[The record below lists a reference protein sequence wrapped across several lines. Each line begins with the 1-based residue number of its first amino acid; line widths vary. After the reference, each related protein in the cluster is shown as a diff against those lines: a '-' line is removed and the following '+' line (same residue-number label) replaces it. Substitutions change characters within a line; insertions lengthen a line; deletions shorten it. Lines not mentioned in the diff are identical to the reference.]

1 MAVAA
6 SAALS
11 NKRLLMPMAYATSL
25 GGMITLVGT
34 PPNVI
39 AKATLDGAGLASF
52 GFFEYA
58 KIGLPMFIVG
68 TAFMVL
74 AGRKMLPGEEATPQE
89 DVIKASADQLAAEGL
104 NTGQKKRSLF
114 HMWVSALVLLA
125 AVITMASGKFPLEV
139 VAVTGAI
146 IVVITGCLKLDQA
159 YKAIDWTTIFLFA
172 GMLPMSKALDKT
184 GAGKMIADAVI
195 GVMGANPSPYL
206 IVAVLFIVTVVLTNL
221 MSNTATAALLCP
233 IGLAIARGLGADP
246 RAVVLSIAVAAS
258 AAFMTPMGTPPN
270 TIVLGPGRYLFMDYV
285 KVGWPVTLITF
296 IMAVILLPMLWPFF
310 PR

>member
-1 MAVAA
+1 
-6 SAALS
+6 
-11 NKRLLMPMAYATSL
+11 
-25 GGMITLVGT
+25 
-34 PPNVI
+34 
-39 AKATLDGAGLASF
+39 
-52 GFFEYA
+52 
-58 KIGLPMFIVG
+58 
-68 TAFMVL
+68 
-74 AGRKMLPGEEATPQE
+74 
-89 DVIKASADQLAAEGL
+89 
-104 NTGQKKRSLF
+104 
-114 HMWVSALVLLA
+114 
-125 AVITMASGKFPLEV
+125 
-139 VAVTGAI
+139 
-146 IVVITGCLKLDQA
+146 
-159 YKAIDWTTIFLFA
+159 
-172 GMLPMSKALDKT
+172 
-184 GAGKMIADAVI
+184 MIADAVI